1 MIARDV
7 MTLSPAS
14 VHVESRVRD
23 ALHLMRDL
31 HVRHVPVVNG
41 AREVVG
47 MVSDRD
53 LAWADR
59 YEELL
64 EPERFRRALARSVA
78 DVMSADVITVET
90 ETELSEVIEA
100 MIGQRIGAV
109 PVVNP
114 EGRLVGIISY
124 VDILQALGKLLED

>member
-1 MIARDV
+1 MLARDL
-7 MTLSPAS
+7 MTPSPAT
-14 VHVESRVRD
+14 VHIESRLRE
-23 ALHLMRDL
+23 ALDLMRDL
-31 HVRHVPVVNG
+31 QIRHVPVVNA

-47 MVSDRD
+47 MISDRD

-64 EPERFRRALARSVA
+64 EPEHFRKVLARPVA
-78 DVMSADVITVET
+78 GVMSADVVTVDSEA
-90 ETELSEVIEA
+90 EVAEVIDA
-100 MIGQRIGAV
+100 MVGQRIGAV

-124 VDILQALGKLLED
+124 VDVLHALGKELAT

>member
-7 MTLSPAS
+7 MTRSPAS

-23 ALHLMRDL
+23 ALYLMRDL
-31 HVRHVPVVNG
+31 HVRHIPVVNG

-47 MVSDRD
+47 MISDRD

-64 EPERFRRALARSVA
+64 EPERFRKALARSVS
-78 DVMSADVITVET
+78 DVMSADVVTVET
-90 ETELSEVIEA
+90 EAEVSEVIDA
-100 MIGQRIGAV
+100 MVDQRIGAV
-109 PVVNP
+109 PVVDP

-124 VDILQALGKLLED
+124 VDILTALGKELG

>member
-7 MTLSPAS
+7 MTRSPSS
-14 VHVESRVRD
+14 VHVESRVRE
-23 ALHLMRDL
+23 ALELMRDL

-47 MVSDRD
+47 MISDRD

-64 EPERFRRALARSVA
+64 EPERFARALAGSVA
-78 DVMSADVITVET
+78 DVMSSDVVTVDT
-90 ETELSEVIEA
+90 EAELSEVIDV
-100 MIGQRIGAV
+100 MIAQRVGAV

-114 EGRLVGIISY
+114 EGHLVGIISY
-124 VDILQALGKLLED
+124 VDVLHALGKLLED